1 MFTHSSLISFSYL
14 GLCIFHENN
23 QHFQLLTSTK
33 LPWNTHIYVC
43 FLNRQQQTWVIKWSG
58 WPTDLHIWAYSITRD
73 KQLFLQKDGNEPSFT
88 FPDWY
93 HHFFQRSVNGQHAKD
108 ASEPEKNLS
117 VGWVSREAHKDYP
130 LYQCDRAHIPMD
142 RSWGEQHE
150 SELRKCSVNI
160 WQITAAASC
169 L

>member
-33 LPWNTHIYVC
+33 LPWNTHIYMC
-43 FLNRQQQTWVIKWSG
+43 FLNHQQQTWVIVIRLAHWLAHMSLQYHKRQAAFPTERWEWAKFHISRLISPFLSEISEWSACKG
-58 WPTDLHIWAYSITRD
+58 CQWAW
-73 KQLFLQKDGNEPSFT
+73 E
-88 FPDWY
+88 
-93 HHFFQRSVNGQHAKD
+93 
-108 ASEPEKNLS
+108 NLS